1 MDLILKFLFK
11 FVKHE
16 IEKQNITVTPAGID
30 CRGVYGRFRNHQ
42 LGPNKLYEVNLQSIF
57 PGTVYKTMNAI
68 SELNNNR
75 MWSYSRYITN
85 VAFQTPWN
93 ERGDGFYRKFYVE
106 ILRDLEELAK
116 AYDDGSLPNS
126 LAVVKTWKAFTYY
139 QLLSLYGPVGLSH
152 AVWTEE
158 RTNVSLTMIRKPMLT
173 IPFWVGWIRQSMSSM
188 NHLLIRF

>member
-16 IEKQNITVTPAGID
+16 IEKTKYYRYSCWHRLPWGVRTVSETINSD
-30 CRGVYGRFRNHQ
+30 
-42 LGPNKLYEVNLQSIF
+42 PNKLYEVNLQSIF

-116 AYDDGSLPNS
+116 S
-126 LAVVKTWKAFTYY
+126 
-139 QLLSLYGPVGLSH
+139 
-152 AVWTEE
+152 
-158 RTNVSLTMIRKPMLT
+158 IR
-173 IPFWVGWIRQSMSSM
+173 
-188 NHLLIRF
+188 

>member
-1 MDLILKFLFK
+1 MKLKNKILPLLLLASTAVGCTDGF
-11 FVKHE
+11 E
-16 IEKQNITVTPAGID
+16 TTNSD
-30 CRGVYGRFRNHQ
+30 
-42 LGPNKLYEVNLQSIF
+42 PNKLYEVNLQSIF

-152 AVWTEE
+152 DGMYGGTDKRNYDYDSEAEAY
-158 RTNVSLTMIRKPMLT
+158 NY
-173 IPFWVGWIRQSMSSM
+173 
-188 NHLLIRF
+188 

>member
-1 MDLILKFLFK
+1 MKLKNKILPLLLLASTAVGCTDGF
-11 FVKHE
+11 E
-16 IEKQNITVTPAGID
+16 TTNSD
-30 CRGVYGRFRNHQ
+30 
-42 LGPNKLYEVNLQSIF
+42 PNKLYEVNLQSIF

-116 AYDDGSLPNS
+116 AYISEEKEVTSAQDALDGAKDIIAESIS
-126 LAVVKTWKAFTYY
+126 DEA
-139 QLLSLYGPVGLSH
+139 
-152 AVWTEE
+152 
-158 RTNVSLTMIRKPMLT
+158 
-173 IPFWVGWIRQSMSSM
+173 
-188 NHLLIRF
+188 